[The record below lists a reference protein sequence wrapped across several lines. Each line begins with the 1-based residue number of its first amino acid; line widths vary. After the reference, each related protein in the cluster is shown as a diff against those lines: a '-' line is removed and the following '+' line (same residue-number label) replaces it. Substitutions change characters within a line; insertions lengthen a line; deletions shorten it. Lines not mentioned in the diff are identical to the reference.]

1 MELKDLLGEEL
12 FAQVDS
18 KVQEHNG
25 TVTDKN
31 KHVKLVDLSDG
42 GYVSK
47 DKYSNLQT
55 EAGTYKTQLGEANNA
70 IQSYKEMDIEGIKKA
85 ADEWKVKYET
95 DTAALQTKLAETE
108 KTFAAEKYLDGQ
120 KIKSPLSKKTIL
132 NEFMAQGF
140 EFKDGAFAGA
150 DDYMKKVRE
159 QYPDEFIPEENKPEE
174 KKTWVRGTSNT
185 FKPKTSSE
193 QEAHLKSKY
202 QNNKYYRG

>member
-25 TVTDKN
+25 AVTDKN

-47 DKYSNLQT
+47 DKYTTLQT
-55 EAGTYKTQLGEANNA
+55 EAGTYKTQLGEANTA

-95 DTAALQTKLAETE
+95 DTAALQTKLADTQ

-140 EFKDGAFAGA
+140 EFKDGTFTGA

-159 QYPDEFIPEENKPEE
+159 QYPDEFIPEEDRQEKNKS
-174 KKTWVRGTSNT
+174 WVRGTSNT
-185 FKPKTSSE
+185 FKPKTSNE
-193 QEAHLKSKY
+193 QEAYLKSKY
-202 QNNKYYRG
+202 HNNKYFN

>member
-1 MELKDLLGEEL
+1 MELKDLLGDEL

-25 TVTDKN
+25 TVADKN

-47 DKYSNLQT
+47 DKYTTLQT
-55 EAGTYKTQLGEANNA
+55 EAGTYKTQLGEANTT

-95 DTAALQTKLAETE
+95 DTEALQTKLAETQ

-140 EFKDGAFAGA
+140 EFKDGSFAGA
-150 DDYMKKVRE
+150 DEYMKKVRE
-159 QYPDEFIPEENKPEE
+159 QYPDEFIPEEDKPE
-174 KKTWVRGTSNT
+174 KNKSWVRGTSNT
-185 FKPKTSSE
+185 FKPKTSNE
-193 QEAHLKSKY
+193 QEAYLKSKY
-202 QNNKYYRG
+202 HNNKYFN